1 VCCAHPP
8 THSLT
13 HPLTHRRLRKI
24 KGIMINNNEIDL
36 NNDQFEE
43 LLRNDIIQVLPSLL
57 LYLRMTD

>member
-1 VCCAHPP
+1 VLRSP
-8 THSLT
+8 THSF
-13 HPLTHRRLRKI
+13 THRRLRKI

>member
-1 VCCAHPP
+1 
-8 THSLT
+8 
-13 HPLTHRRLRKI
+13 LRKI

>member
-1 VCCAHPP
+1 MLRYPP

-43 LLRNDIIQVLPSLL
+43 LLRNDIIQVFHP
-57 LYLRMTD
+57 YCYIFA